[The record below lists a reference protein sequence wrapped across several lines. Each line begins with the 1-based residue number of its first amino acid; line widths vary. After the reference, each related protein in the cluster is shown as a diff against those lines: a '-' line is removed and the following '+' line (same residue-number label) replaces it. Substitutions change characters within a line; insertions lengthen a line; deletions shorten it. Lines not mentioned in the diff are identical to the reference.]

1 MGIHHLLSCE
11 PTPSRIGCEQSRK
24 QKRLCGP
31 FLFWQICPDSTKV
44 GETKQ
49 LHDRHSSP
57 PRLSSAPTVLLLV
70 RR

>member
-11 PTPSRIGCEQSRK
+11 PTQSRIGCEQSWK